1 MSFKDDFFEAL
12 RSVKRDFLREPD
24 PTLRDEQP
32 GQQFATFTPPV
43 PERPEV
49 TSAPV
54 PDDAPPPA
62 SLEDTGEFRM
72 PDNIFTADDVPPP
85 SSPRSDR
92 EVLDAFIQASA
103 IDEEPDGDAE
113 SDFVDESESIH
124 TTGGDGPAPFRN
136 YEPSYPDIAEYPPSE
151 DGRKIFDFEADS
163 LYADDKTV
171 ISRNT
176 IIRGALQTDDS
187 MRLLGQILGDIDCK
201 SNIVVAGKIRG
212 NTTAANAYIV
222 DAQIDGNMVCDD
234 AVNVNKDAWVLGNI
248 RAQQAEIDGKVKG
261 NIEIRH
267 AVSIGSA
274 SSVIGNIS
282 TDELEIKRGAFVNG
296 QIIMYSPSRDV
307 IDRFDDFERG

>member
-24 PTLRDEQP
+24 PALSDVPPVQRLAAQ
-32 GQQFATFTPPV
+32 TPPPAEK
-43 PERPEV
+43 PEAF
-49 TSAPV
+49 SAPV
-54 PDDAPPPA
+54 SSEASPPAPP
-62 SLEDTGEFRM
+62 EDTGEFRM
-72 PDNIFTADDVPPP
+72 PDNIITADDDFAPP
-85 SSPRSDR
+85 SPTRTDR

-103 IDEEPDGDAE
+103 
-113 SDFVDESESIH
+113 VDEDYESELADETEGVH
-124 TTGGDGPAPFRN
+124 TAGGNGPVPFRN

-151 DGRKIFDFEADS
+151 DGRKVFDFEPDG

-201 SNIVVAGKIRG
+201 SNIVIAGKIRG

-222 DAQIDGNMVCDD
+222 DAQVDGNMVCDD
-234 AVNVNKDAWVLGNI
+234 AVNVNKDAWILGNI